1 MLSQPIL
8 RERGATLLEQLHGS
22 GAAQA
27 LKAEMDGL
35 CPDFVEM
42 SIEWALGGVMAR
54 PGLDLIT
61 RELVV
66 IASCVTLGH
75 SVTQL
80 RAHVHAAL
88 VAGATREQIIESMLQ
103 LMFYAGGA
111 SVSNALA
118 HCRDLLVAETDSI
131 TAAE

>member
-1 MLSQPIL
+1 MLSQSQL
-8 RERGATLLEQLHGS
+8 HERGKTLLEQLHGD

-27 LKAEMDGL
+27 LIDDMADL
-35 CPDFVEM
+35 CPDFVDM
-42 SIEWALGGVMAR
+42 TVDWALGGIMAR

-75 SVTQL
+75 PVIQL

-88 VAGATREQIIESMLQ
+88 AAGATREQIIESILQ
-103 LMFYAGGA
+103 LLFYAGGA
-111 SVSNALA
+111 SVRNALA
-118 HCRDLLVAETDSI
+118 HCRDLLVA
-131 TAAE
+131 